1 MALKENLNAIKQELS
16 TQEQFL
22 EGMIKSER
30 FFKKYK
36 WVLAGIVAVAV
47 LFGAF
52 YAITDTVKK
61 NRLTQ
66 ANLAYRTLLINP
78 QDAAALEKLK
88 ASSPSLYATYRT
100 KLAFESSDIQAL
112 EAVLASDVD
121 VLLRDL
127 ASYQLSGVSEGL
139 LANLAALQQ
148 GYELLQEGKVAEA
161 RSAFALISMT
171 SPLQSVVKN
180 LEHFQGE

>member
-61 NRLTQ
+61 NQLTQ
-66 ANLAYRTLLINP
+66 ANLAYRTL
-78 QDAAALEKLK
+78 
-88 ASSPSLYATYRT
+88 
-100 KLAFESSDIQAL
+100 
-112 EAVLASDVD
+112 
-121 VLLRDL
+121 
-127 ASYQLSGVSEGL
+127 
-139 LANLAALQQ
+139 
-148 GYELLQEGKVAEA
+148 
-161 RSAFALISMT
+161 
-171 SPLQSVVKN
+171 
-180 LEHFQGE
+180 